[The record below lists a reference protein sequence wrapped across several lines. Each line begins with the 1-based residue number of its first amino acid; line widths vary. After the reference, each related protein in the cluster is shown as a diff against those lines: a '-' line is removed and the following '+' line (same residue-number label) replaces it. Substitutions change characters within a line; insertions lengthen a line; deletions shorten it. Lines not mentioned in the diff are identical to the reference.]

1 MSQTDPGPRPIEI
14 TVGGVVASGASLML
28 VVAVFDAMGQL
39 RSVDTRAAITQSVT
53 SGYTK
58 GLGISVDQ
66 ATSIIHGF
74 LLVAGA
80 AAAAAAVL
88 GFFVLQRNR
97 GARIALSVAA
107 VPILLTSHYS
117 QGFLSLLIVTGT
129 ALLWSRPARDWFAG
143 RPQTPRPE
151 RIARET
157 PVRPPVPPYRPPV
170 PDVQVRPSDPDAPQ
184 PPPSQGWGVP
194 TGPPAPGPAPYW
206 PPPNPYARVPRTWV
220 DGRPRSVVVACVLTW
235 TFAGLTG
242 VMFGSTS
249 IALAANRSGFIKLM
263 RQSPEWKASYADT
276 LQGNTF
282 VVTGAVVGLWCIAAV
297 LLAVLVWRGVAWAW
311 ILLIV
316 STVLA
321 TVLSLYAL
329 PLSIPMFA
337 VLAIALGRLLSP
349 PTRVWFASRPP
360 R

>member
-53 SGYTK
+53 SGYAK

-66 ATSIIHGF
+66 ATSIIHGL

-107 VPILLTSHYS
+107 VPILLTAHYS
-117 QGFLSLLIVTGT
+117 QGFLSLLVVTGT

-143 RPQTPRPE
+143 RPQAPRPE

-170 PDVQVRPSDPDAPQ
+170 PDVQVRP
-184 PPPSQGWGVP
+184 
-194 TGPPAPGPAPYW
+194 PGP
-206 PPPNPYARVPRTWV
+206 
-220 DGRPRSVVVACVLTW
+220 
-235 TFAGLTG
+235 
-242 VMFGSTS
+242 
-249 IALAANRSGFIKLM
+249 
-263 RQSPEWKASYADT
+263 
-276 LQGNTF
+276 
-282 VVTGAVVGLWCIAAV
+282 
-297 LLAVLVWRGVAWAW
+297 
-311 ILLIV
+311 
-316 STVLA
+316 
-321 TVLSLYAL
+321 
-329 PLSIPMFA
+329 
-337 VLAIALGRLLSP
+337 
-349 PTRVWFASRPP
+349 
-360 R
+360 